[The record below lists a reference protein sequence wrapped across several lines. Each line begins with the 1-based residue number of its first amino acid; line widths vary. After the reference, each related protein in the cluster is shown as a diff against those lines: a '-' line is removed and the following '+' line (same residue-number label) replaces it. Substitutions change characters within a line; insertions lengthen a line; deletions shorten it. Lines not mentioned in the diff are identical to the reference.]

1 MNCHWFCSFC
11 SFYQFY
17 LSNAAELVNHDSN
30 QPFVVG
36 GRFSSCFPTARSK
49 SLHEGWKIWIV
60 SIFGA
65 IWRTSVDAYLL
76 HGDSIFSRKMDNSYS
91 FSCSASWKME
101 NGKLE
106 NVYPLDGSLGT
117 LTASLPIRKGH
128 PLLGHLSSAMLRI
141 LHDGILNQILE
152 KYGVVAKKKSQNK
165 QLDPLA
171 IEDVNGL
178 IVLIKLGLAVAWAV
192 WKRLFQQGRIHNI
205 S

>member
-1 MNCHWFCSFC
+1 M
-11 SFYQFY
+11 
-17 LSNAAELVNHDSN
+17 
-30 QPFVVG
+30 
-36 GRFSSCFPTARSK
+36 
-49 SLHEGWKIWIV
+49 
-60 SIFGA
+60 
-65 IWRTSVDAYLL
+65 DAYLL